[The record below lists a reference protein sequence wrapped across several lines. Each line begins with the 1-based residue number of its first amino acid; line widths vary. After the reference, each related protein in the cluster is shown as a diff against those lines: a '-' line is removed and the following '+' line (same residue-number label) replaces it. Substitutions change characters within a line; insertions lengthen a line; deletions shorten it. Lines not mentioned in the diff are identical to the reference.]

1 MHGGHR
7 MDKVAAA
14 FSWIVGIGRVIYFW
28 FVYFMDLQQINPWLF
43 LVPLFYTIVDVGI
56 LIWRQADVSE
66 GKKSLPAFAPSFFV
80 PSSEAS

>member
-1 MHGGHR
+1 

-66 GKKSLPAFAPSFFV
+66 GKNFLPAFAPSFFV